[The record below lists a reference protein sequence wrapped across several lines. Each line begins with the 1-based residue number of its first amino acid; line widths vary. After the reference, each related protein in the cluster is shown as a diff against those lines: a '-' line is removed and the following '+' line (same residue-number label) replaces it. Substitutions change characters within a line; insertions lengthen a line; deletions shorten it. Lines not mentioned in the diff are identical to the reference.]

1 MNNLAHIWWKPQY
14 KEIITNS
21 RGRRGTFRPFVGF
34 ILFFLGKLIAAIPAL
49 VLYNNKVSDLSRKP
63 FTVYFLAAYYFLSS
77 LGLHIYLTLQE
88 FIFYAIN
95 NYHGKFV
102 HYLMKTQTGE
112 KHRSSKSEND
122 QEDPVDLQN
131 TATGMVFDE
140 AVVDLCEM
148 MKSMIEM
155 IGPSLLQNLAL
166 MLLYWLLHVYDVVFL
181 AYLSWQLF
189 RGTNQTPD
197 VASQTNVLLV
207 LALTGS
213 ALIVR

>member
-1 MNNLAHIWWKPQY
+1 
-14 KEIITNS
+14 
-21 RGRRGTFRPFVGF
+21 
-34 ILFFLGKLIAAIPAL
+34 
-49 VLYNNKVSDLSRKP
+49 
-63 FTVYFLAAYYFLSS
+63 
-77 LGLHIYLTLQE
+77 
-88 FIFYAIN
+88 
-95 NYHGKFV
+95 
-102 HYLMKTQTGE
+102 
-112 KHRSSKSEND
+112 
-122 QEDPVDLQN
+122 
-131 TATGMVFDE
+131 
-140 AVVDLCEM
+140 
-148 MKSMIEM
+148 MIEM

>member
-1 MNNLAHIWWKPQY
+1 
-14 KEIITNS
+14 
-21 RGRRGTFRPFVGF
+21 
-34 ILFFLGKLIAAIPAL
+34 
-49 VLYNNKVSDLSRKP
+49 
-63 FTVYFLAAYYFLSS
+63 
-77 LGLHIYLTLQE
+77 
-88 FIFYAIN
+88 
-95 NYHGKFV
+95 
-102 HYLMKTQTGE
+102 
-112 KHRSSKSEND
+112 
-122 QEDPVDLQN
+122 
-131 TATGMVFDE
+131 MVFDE

-189 RGTNQTPD
+189 HGANQTPD
-197 VASQTNVLLV
+197 IDGQTNVLLV